1 MLRQIDSFCPIDH
14 PEIIAIALDIM
25 ITPAR
30 RMYYSA
36 LVLEL
41 ADAAIA
47 RIRHELMVATQPD
60 TAEPLAAPGQ
70 PTLPVN

>member
-1 MLRQIDSFCPIDH
+1 MSKQIDSFCPIDH
-14 PEIIAIALDIM
+14 PEIIAIALDVM

-30 RMYYSA
+30 RIYYSA

-47 RIRHELMVATQPD
+47 RIRHELMMGTQPET
-60 TAEPLAAPGQ
+60 TAPVAPLPAA
-70 PTLPVN
+70 